1 MHFLSR
7 ILLIMVLLL
16 PSISR
21 ADDSPTFPKNG
32 DRTKDQYASFPLPL
46 DQYASTS
53 STSPQS
59 LPLSERLWS
68 RVQQDP
74 FNLAA
79 LIIFVCAVL
88 HTFAA
93 GFFASHAHHLAEAH
107 ARSLAGRASPA
118 DKYVSAPTLTSVKSA
133 LFHFLGEVEA
143 IFAIWVIPLVLCALW
158 FHGWQNTE
166 AFVGKDCSYT
176 EPMFVIVIMLISASR
191 PIVRF
196 AEHLLGKVAQLGKG
210 SPAAWWLSVLLL
222 APLLGS
228 LITEPAAM
236 TIAAML
242 LARKFYELR
251 PGKAFAYATMGLL
264 FVNISVG
271 GVLTN
276 FAAPPVLMVAS
287 KWGWSSLYML
297 GTFGW
302 HAVLAVVASTLVY
315 FAIFA
320 RQFRKLGDPQDLH
333 QDGNIKLHWQDR
345 PEPIPPWVT
354 VIHLLF
360 LAWTVFTNHYPPLF
374 LGGFLFFMGFTQIT
388 AAYQNPMLIRGPL
401 LVGFFLAGLVIH
413 GSCQSWWLEPLLNN
427 GLNEWQ
433 LMLGATILT
442 GFNDNAL
449 ITYLAS
455 QVPGLSEGL
464 KYAVMA
470 GAITGGG
477 LTVIANAPNP
487 AGQGLLRSY
496 FGGKVNP
503 LALLLAAIVPT
514 AITFCIFLWL

>member
-1 MHFLSR
+1 
-7 ILLIMVLLL
+7 
-16 PSISR
+16 
-21 ADDSPTFPKNG
+21 
-32 DRTKDQYASFPLPL
+32 
-46 DQYASTS
+46 
-53 STSPQS
+53 
-59 LPLSERLWS
+59 
-68 RVQQDP
+68 
-74 FNLAA
+74 
-79 LIIFVCAVL
+79 
-88 HTFAA
+88 
-93 GFFASHAHHLAEAH
+93 
-107 ARSLAGRASPA
+107 
-118 DKYVSAPTLTSVKSA
+118 
-133 LFHFLGEVEA
+133 
-143 IFAIWVIPLVLCALW
+143 
-158 FHGWQNTE
+158 
-166 AFVGKDCSYT
+166 
-176 EPMFVIVIMLISASR
+176 
-191 PIVRF
+191 
-196 AEHLLGKVAQLGKG
+196 
-210 SPAAWWLSVLLL
+210 
-222 APLLGS
+222 
-228 LITEPAAM
+228 
-236 TIAAML
+236 
-242 LARKFYELR
+242 
-251 PGKAFAYATMGLL
+251 
-264 FVNISVG
+264 
-271 GVLTN
+271 
-276 FAAPPVLMVAS
+276 
-287 KWGWSSLYML
+287 ML